1 MRTALVLGGGMAGL
15 LAARVLNDHADDVIV
30 LEPDDIEPD
39 RPRQRRG
46 VPQSAHAHILLGRGR
61 QILDDL
67 FPGLF
72 DEMIGDGAELL
83 DFERDGGWYADG
95 LRRVAVPGDD
105 MLSMTRPFLEWHLCR
120 AVLALPRVRS
130 LRARVAGLTFTAGR
144 VDGVRIARVDDSG
157 AGGPDGSERLAAD
170 LVVDA
175 TGRSSRLGDWLREG
189 GFEAPPR
196 RRVGSD
202 IGYATCL
209 FRREPGQR
217 LAGVRA
223 AHSTR
228 TLRSG
233 KPGASSLSPVED
245 GRWIALTTGFA
256 DDRPGRCYDEFVA
269 RCLADVPPMREL
281 VRDCEPLGD
290 VAVYRF
296 PASVRR
302 DFHLLERFPA
312 GLVALGDAVA
322 SFNPVYG
329 QGMTAAALHAEALDQ
344 WLRSAPDLRRPA
356 GPYFRK
362 VTAVVDNAWKT
373 SAEQDLLLPHV
384 AGKLT
389 VSQKAQLYVRD
400 RLIDGCITDMEVH
413 RMFLDVVNMRTGPQ
427 ALRRPSILLRAL
439 RAPRRR
445 SALPSGR

>member
-15 LAARVLNDHADDVIV
+15 VAARVLADHAEEVMV
-30 LEPDDIEPD
+30 LEPDDVAVD
-39 RPRQRRG
+39 QPRQRRG

-61 QILDDL
+61 QILGDL

-72 DEMIGDGAELL
+72 DAMIGHGAELL

-105 MLSMTRPFLEWHLCR
+105 MLSMTRPFLEWHLR
-120 AVLALPRVRS
+120 RHVLRSGRVRS
-130 LRARVAGLTFTAGR
+130 VRAKATGLTLTGSR
-144 VDGVRIARVDDSG
+144 VDGVRIARVDGGG
-157 AGGPDGSERLAAD
+157 AGTPGGPGERIAAD

-175 TGRSSRLGDWLREG
+175 TGRSSRLGDWLRES
-189 GFEAPPR
+189 GFQEPPR

-233 KPGASSLSPVED
+233 RPGASSLSPVEN

-256 DDRPGRCYDEFVA
+256 DDRPSRCYDEFVA
-269 RCLADVPPMREL
+269 RCMADVEPMREL
-281 VRDCEPLGD
+281 VRACEPIGE

-302 DFHLLERFPA
+302 DFHLLGDDFPA
-312 GLVALGDAVA
+312 GLVVSGDAVA

-329 QGMTAAALHAEALDQ
+329 QGMTTAALHAEALGQ
-344 WLRSAPDLRRPA
+344 WLRSAPDLDRPA
-356 GPYFRK
+356 GAYFKRIA
-362 VTAVVDNAWKT
+362 AVVDNAWET
-373 SAEQDLLLPHV
+373 SAQQDLFLPHV

-389 VSQKAQLYVRD
+389 VGQRAQLYLRD
-400 RLIDGCITDMEVH
+400 RLIDGCITDMKVH
-413 RMFLDVVNMRTGPQ
+413 RSFLDVVNMRTGPRT
-427 ALRRPSILLRAL
+427 LRRPSILFRAL
-439 RAPRRR
+439 RAPRRQ
-445 SALPSGR
+445 SALR